1 MPAIGVEELIPF
13 LAPLGGNEPGDL
25 MIQHQQRGERI
36 LPALFGMNAA
46 RACQDDVRRYQRQ
59 KFIDPRRGR
68 LDPSQTRRETAEVM
82 HAQATMNEQHFSVLQ
97 RFSKLVLIAAEAAF
111 DLAREIGHASDRR
124 IEDLRRDMIELW
136 GVRVVLDVEAHRKGL
151 SLLM

>member
-1 MPAIGVEELIPF
+1 
-13 LAPLGGNEPGDL
+13 
-25 MIQHQQRGERI
+25 
-36 LPALFGMNAA
+36 
-46 RACQDDVRRYQRQ
+46 
-59 KFIDPRRGR
+59 
-68 LDPSQTRRETAEVM
+68 
-82 HAQATMNEQHFSVLQ
+82 MNEQHFSVLQ